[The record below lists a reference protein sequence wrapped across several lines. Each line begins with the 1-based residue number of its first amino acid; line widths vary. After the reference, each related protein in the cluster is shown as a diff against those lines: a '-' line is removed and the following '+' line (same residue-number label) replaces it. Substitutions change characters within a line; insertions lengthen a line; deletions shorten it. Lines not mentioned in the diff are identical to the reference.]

1 MVVNQRDVL
10 LLNHSFDSDKPHLFI
25 ILSVNE
31 ANEQEKTFVGVM
43 ITSSEK
49 TRDDFSFELNDN
61 MFLAPLKKE
70 NSHVR
75 MHLITS
81 SFNNY
86 IIEKVN
92 SMKLFYFNQLMKSIG
107 DLIFN
112 FDFTPLKS

>member
-49 TRDDFSFELNDN
+49 NKR
-61 MFLAPLKKE
+61 
-70 NSHVR
+70 
-75 MHLITS
+75 
-81 SFNNY
+81 
-86 IIEKVN
+86 
-92 SMKLFYFNQLMKSIG
+92 
-107 DLIFN
+107 
-112 FDFTPLKS
+112 

>member
-10 LLNHSFDSDKPHLFI
+10 LLNHSYDSNKEHPFI
-25 ILSVNE
+25 VLSVNE
-31 ANEQEKTFVGVM
+31 ANEQEKTFVAVM

-49 TRDDFSFELNDN
+49 TRDDFSFELSND
-61 MFLAPLKKE
+61 MFASPLHKD

-81 SFNNY
+81 SFNNC
-86 IIEKVN
+86 ILHKINTMKV
-92 SMKLFYFNQLMKSIG
+92 YAFNQLMRSIG

-112 FDFTPLKS
+112 FDFFPIKS

>member
-10 LLNHSFDSDKPHLFI
+10 LLSHSFDSDKPHPFI

-31 ANEQEKTFVGVM
+31 ANEQEKTFVAVM

-49 TRDDFSFELNDN
+49 TRDDFSFELSNE
-61 MFLAPLKKE
+61 MFLSPLSKD

-81 SFNNY
+81 SFNNC
-86 IIEKVN
+86 IIQKIN
-92 SMKLFYFNQLMKSIG
+92 TMKIYPFNQLMRSIG

-112 FDFTPLKS
+112 FDFIPLKS